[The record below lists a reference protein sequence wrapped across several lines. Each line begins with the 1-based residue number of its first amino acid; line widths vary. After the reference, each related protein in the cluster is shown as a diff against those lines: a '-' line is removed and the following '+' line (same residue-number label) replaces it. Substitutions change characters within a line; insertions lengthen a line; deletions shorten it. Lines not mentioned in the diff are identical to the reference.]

1 MASSV
6 YQAKTTF
13 SVPRDAFLESI
24 VCNKGFSK
32 KDYRVCLLLLT
43 HLSGYWS
50 STGRSE
56 DPCNYKSVSY
66 SQMAETL
73 GYTKSEVKECMK
85 HLLRMHIIEADD
97 SNTVKNGY
105 RFTF

>member
-13 SVPRDAFLESI
+13 SVPRDSFRELI
-24 VCNKGFSK
+24 VCNNALSK
-32 KDYRVCLLLLT
+32 KDYRVCMLLLT
-43 HLSGYWS
+43 HLSGFWRN
-50 STGRSE
+50 TGRTE
-56 DPCNYKSVSY
+56 DPCNYKSVSF

-73 GYTKSEVKECMK
+73 GYTKGEVKECMK
-85 HLLRMHIIEADD
+85 HLLKMRIIEADD